1 MKRKE
6 YIEKLLPLT
15 KEVYPMAC
23 RLLQDDILAED
34 VVQDVMMGLWK
45 RRRDIQIRSNYKS
58 FLYQSV
64 RNKCLDFLRKRKSC
78 DFNSLDMV
86 VEPTIQS
93 KKEFDTMTWI
103 QHCINT
109 LPRMQQQV
117 ICMREIDG
125 LEFKEISEILGE
137 TEANV
142 RMLLSRAKK
151 ELRKM
156 IQDKL

>member
-1 MKRKE
+1 MRRKE
-6 YIEKLLPLT
+6 YIEQLLPLA

-23 RLLQDDILAED
+23 RLLQDDALAED
-34 VVQDVMMGLWK
+34 VVQEVMLYLWK
-45 RRRDIQIRSNYKS
+45 RRRKIEIKSSYKA

-64 RNKCLDFLRKRKSC
+64 RNKCLDVLRKQQNNGFSP
-78 DFNSLDMV
+78 LELV
-86 VEPTIQS
+86 QEPATQP
-93 KKEFDTMTWI
+93 KKEFDTMEWI

-109 LPRMQQQV
+109 LPEMQQQV

-125 LEFKEISEILGE
+125 LEFREISQMLGE

-151 ELRKM
+151 ELRTM